1 MRQVQSDRILMIPE
15 ILKRYENIHQEHLN
29 STWNR
34 GMSPIKIEPKTLPK
48 SPIQKPDPKITQ
60 ITQNQFKN
68 ITQ

>member
-34 GMSPIKIEPKTLPK
+34 GKSVREKRSQNQPKNLTEKLYPETLPNNLGWII
-48 SPIQKPDPKITQ
+48 S
-60 ITQNQFKN
+60 
-68 ITQ
+68 

>member
-34 GMSPIKIEPKTLPK
+34 GMSPSQNQPKNLPK
-48 SPIQKPDPKITQ
+48 NLTQKTAPR
-60 ITQNQFKN
+60 N
-68 ITQ
+68 

>member
-34 GMSPIKIEPKTLPK
+34 GMSPSQNRPKNLT
-48 SPIQKPDPKITQ
+48 QKPDPNT
-60 ITQNQFKN
+60 
-68 ITQ
+68 

>member
-34 GMSPIKIEPKTLPK
+34 GMSPSQNQPKKLPQETEPKT
-48 SPIQKPDPKITQ
+48 
-60 ITQNQFKN
+60 
-68 ITQ
+68 